1 MQGKLWQRKYGY
13 LEDKIVLPIFIYYDD
28 FEPGNAMGSHA
39 GEQKLGGIYMSLPF
53 LPPHLVAKLSNIFV
67 LSICYSKHRKIFGYR
82 VIFKKIVEEINSL
95 SMDGIVLNIDGRE
108 VRVYFRCVLVV
119 GDNLGLNGAFGMVE
133 SFNVVRYCRIC
144 RATCVECQTMTVE
157 NPMLL
162 RTKEN
167 YIEDVQK
174 NCISTGIREEC
185 IFNEIIDFHVVDNKC
200 IDLMHDV
207 CEGVIYYTLSKILTC
222 LIEDD
227 NLLTL
232 DTLNQRIQNFNYGNI
247 DSSHKPRLITKDS
260 SKKTKGDVIRNKIK
274 LKQSASEMLCLCR
287 YLSIIIGD
295 LIPENS
301 RYWKL
306 YLVLRKI
313 IGITTAPR
321 FVLADIA
328 ELRFLVNKHNE
339 MYLKLFGLL
348 KPKMHFMVHMP
359 QIMLENGPLVHFWC
373 MMNERKNK
381 EVKQF
386 ASNTQSNK
394 NLPLTVSI
402 RSQLQVCY
410 LKEVS
415 QNMSKVNLGNV
426 INDADMEI
434 NSFLPS
440 IQSAQSFNY
449 IQIYGKKFY
458 IDAIIVIK
466 INDDGPIFGKIKKI
480 YRTLDSMYIIVTKIT
495 VIYFKDHYY
504 AYKVNLEEE
513 KVLVPVN
520 SLPKIEPCLLIQAQ
534 EDHYVITRYEI

>member
-1 MQGKLWQRKYGY
+1 
-13 LEDKIVLPIFIYYDD
+13 
-28 FEPGNAMGSHA
+28 
-39 GEQKLGGIYMSLPF
+39 
-53 LPPHLVAKLSNIFV
+53 
-67 LSICYSKHRKIFGYR
+67 
-82 VIFKKIVEEINSL
+82 
-95 SMDGIVLNIDGRE
+95 
-108 VRVYFRCVLVV
+108 
-119 GDNLGLNGAFGMVE
+119 
-133 SFNVVRYCRIC
+133 
-144 RATCVECQTMTVE
+144 
-157 NPMLL
+157 
-162 RTKEN
+162 
-167 YIEDVQK
+167 
-174 NCISTGIREEC
+174 
-185 IFNEIIDFHVVDNKC
+185 
-200 IDLMHDV
+200 
-207 CEGVIYYTLSKILTC
+207 
-222 LIEDD
+222 
-227 NLLTL
+227 
-232 DTLNQRIQNFNYGNI
+232 
-247 DSSHKPRLITKDS
+247 
-260 SKKTKGDVIRNKIK
+260 
-274 LKQSASEMLCLCR
+274 MLCLCR

-295 LIPENS
+295 LIPENN